1 MVHDRGQFRGGML
14 EGTAPSNVQGRD
26 GQLCAAVISGED
38 PEKTVAIVCDR
49 RLSLAALAS
58 ILIATDSRAIETVVR
73 GAAEVQ
79 EALEAF
85 HPPVVI
91 ADGNWNSGPQI
102 DTSAWNGRILF
113 LLDPDAPLP
122 GNRGRRPLAA
132 GYLSRTASSE
142 ALEIAVDSVRQLGRY
157 VDPMLAAKL
166 AAASETSDLEPAQSP
181 LSERELQIL
190 AAIARG
196 KSSKE
201 IARECSVS
209 PKTICNH
216 VSNIY
221 AKLNL
226 NHRGQLVL
234 YAAEIGLTQ
243 PYPAFSQSIS

>member
-1 MVHDRGQFRGGML
+1 M
-14 EGTAPSNVQGRD
+14 QGKD
-26 GQLCAAVISGED
+26 GQLCAAVITGGD
-38 PEKTVAIVCDR
+38 PEQTVAVVSDR

-58 ILIATDSRAIETVVR
+58 LLIASDSREILTVVR
-73 GAAEVQ
+73 GAEEVQ
-79 EALEAF
+79 EALDASR
-85 HPPVVI
+85 PPVVI

-102 DTSAWNGRILF
+102 NTSAWDGRVLF
-113 LLDPDAPLP
+113 LLDPDAPIP
-122 GNRGRRPLAA
+122 GGRASRPTAN
-132 GYLSRTASSE
+132 GYLSRSASAE
-142 ALEIAVDSVRQLGRY
+142 ALEVAIDSVRQLGRY
-157 VDPMLAAKL
+157 IDPMLAAKL
-166 AAASETSDLEPAQSP
+166 AAATEANPEPAQSP

-234 YAAEIGLTQ
+234 YAAEMGLTQ
-243 PYPAFSQSIS
+243 PYPALTQSLS

>member
-1 MVHDRGQFRGGML
+1 M
-14 EGTAPSNVQGRD
+14 
-26 GQLCAAVISGED
+26 
-38 PEKTVAIVCDR
+38 CDR

-58 ILIATDSRAIETVVR
+58 LLIANDSRSLVTVVR
-73 GAAEVQ
+73 GAVEVQ
-79 EALEAF
+79 EALEASQ
-85 HPPVVI
+85 PPVVI
-91 ADGNWNSGPQI
+91 ADGNWTSGPQI
-102 DTSAWNGRILF
+102 NTSAWGGRILF
-113 LLDPDAPLP
+113 LLDPNAPIP
-122 GNRGRRPLAA
+122 GGRARPAAA
-132 GYLSRTASSE
+132 GYLSRTASHE
-142 ALEIAVDSVRQLGRY
+142 ALEIALDSVRQLGRY
-157 VDPMLAAKL
+157 IDPMLAAKL
-166 AAASETSDLEPAQSP
+166 AAASEAADLEPAQSP

-234 YAAEIGLTQ
+234 YAAEMGLTQ
-243 PYPAFSQSIS
+243 PHPTLTQSLT

>member
-113 LLDPDAPLP
+113 LLDPDGHARR
-122 GNRGRRPLAA
+122 GAVNRRSPA
-132 GYLSRTASSE
+132 GT
-142 ALEIAVDSVRQLGRY
+142 
-157 VDPMLAAKL
+157 
-166 AAASETSDLEPAQSP
+166 AQS
-181 LSERELQIL
+181 RRL
-190 AAIARG
+190 AGPA
-196 KSSKE
+196 
-201 IARECSVS
+201 
-209 PKTICNH
+209 
-216 VSNIY
+216 
-221 AKLNL
+221 
-226 NHRGQLVL
+226 
-234 YAAEIGLTQ
+234 
-243 PYPAFSQSIS
+243 YPAWRRHG

>member
-1 MVHDRGQFRGGML
+1 MLFAMATRLLALTLLALTLAGG
-14 EGTAPSNVQGRD
+14 
-26 GQLCAAVISGED
+26 
-38 PEKTVAIVCDR
+38 
-49 RLSLAALAS
+49 
-58 ILIATDSRAIETVVR
+58 
-73 GAAEVQ
+73 GAGAQ
-79 EALEAF
+79 
-85 HPPVVI
+85 
-91 ADGNWNSGPQI
+91 
-102 DTSAWNGRILF
+102 T
-113 LLDPDAPLP
+113 LDPA
-122 GNRGRRPLAA
+122 
-132 GYLSRTASSE
+132 SRE
-142 ALEIAVDSVRQLGRY
+142 ALEIAIDSVRQLGRY
-157 VDPMLAAKL
+157 IDPMLAAKL
-166 AAASETSDLEPAQSP
+166 AAATEANPEPAQSP

-243 PYPAFSQSIS
+243 PYPALSQSMS

>member
-1 MVHDRGQFRGGML
+1 MSPGNL
-14 EGTAPSNVQGRD
+14 QGRD
-26 GQLCAAVISGED
+26 GQLCAAVITGDD
-38 PEKTVAIVCDR
+38 PGQTVAIVCDR

-58 ILIATDSRAIETVVR
+58 LLIATDSRSIATVVR

-79 EALEAF
+79 EALETSQ
-85 HPPVVI
+85 PPVVI

-102 DTSAWNGRILF
+102 NTGSWGGRVLF
-113 LLDPDAPLP
+113 LLDPDAAIP
-122 GNRGRRPLAA
+122 GGRASRPTAA
-132 GYLSRTASSE
+132 GYLSRTASRE
-142 ALEIAVDSVRQLGRY
+142 ALEIAIDSVRQLGRY
-157 VDPMLAAKL
+157 IDPMLAAKL
-166 AAASETSDLEPAQSP
+166 AAATEANPEPAQSP

-234 YAAEIGLTQ
+234 YAAEMGLTQ
-243 PYPAFSQSIS
+243 PYPALAQSLS

>member
-1 MVHDRGQFRGGML
+1 
-14 EGTAPSNVQGRD
+14 VQGKD
-26 GQLCAAVISGED
+26 GQLCAAVIAGNDD
-38 PEKTVAIVCDR
+38 PSQTVAIVCDR
-49 RLSLAALAS
+49 RLTLAALAS
-58 ILIATDSRAIETVVR
+58 LLIADDSRSVVAVVR

-79 EALEAF
+79 AALEASQ
-85 HPPVVI
+85 PPVVV
-91 ADGNWNSGPQI
+91 ADGNWNSSPQI
-102 DTSAWNGRILF
+102 DTSAWGGRILF
-113 LLDPDAPLP
+113 LLDPNAPIP
-122 GNRGRRPLAA
+122 GGRASRPVAA
-132 GYLSRTASSE
+132 GYLSRTASCE
-142 ALEIAVDSVRQLGRY
+142 ALEVALDSVRQLGRY
-157 VDPMLAAKL
+157 IDPMLSAKL
-166 AAASETSDLEPAQSP
+166 AAATEAAGPEPAQSP

-234 YAAEIGLTQ
+234 YAAEMGLTQ
-243 PYPAFSQSIS
+243 PAPALTQSLT